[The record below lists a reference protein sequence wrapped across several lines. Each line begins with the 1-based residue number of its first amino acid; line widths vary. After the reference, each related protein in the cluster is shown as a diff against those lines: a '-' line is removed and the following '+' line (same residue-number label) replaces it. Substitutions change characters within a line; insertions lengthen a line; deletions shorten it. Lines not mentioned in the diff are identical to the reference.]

1 MIGAGA
7 DGSGPTAGAG
17 CSYGARLQTTWTT
30 CFGFTAMSSP
40 TLTTRRVRTTATPV
54 AAGLVRRPD
63 LEIED
68 DAGRVVILVT
78 RWPTE

>member
-7 DGSGPTAGAG
+7 DGSGPTAGGRLLLRRPTPDDLDDVFRIHGDELTNAHNPAG
-17 CSYGARLQTTWTT
+17 PDDRDASRQRLE
-30 CFGFTAMSSP
+30 C
-40 TLTTRRVRTTATPV
+40 
-54 AAGLVRRPD
+54 RPD

-68 DAGRVVILVT
+68 DADRVVILVT